1 MFRRRYYRLKQR
13 GEDVAWG
20 QSGDLGE
27 GKPFGSISSGHPSLA
42 RRSLL
47 WASLAVNL
55 GLLKD
60 FVTSRYTMGLPLSDT
75 QPAGL

>member
-1 MFRRRYYRLKQR
+1 MFRRRYYRLKQT
-13 GEDVAWG
+13 GEDAARR
-20 QSGDLGE
+20 QSGDLGA
-27 GKPFGSISSGHPSLA
+27 GTPAGFISSGHPSLA

-47 WASLAVNL
+47 WASLAVNF

-75 QPAGL
+75 QPAGP